1 MTKRELKCKVNA
13 RTLSRKK
20 SPKPKDGESKNYH
33 KTAGRRLKLRGTD
46 LISSTK
52 VGAGSNTATRRQL
65 PMGILHKRNHRT
77 TEMMGYNPN

>member
-20 SPKPKDGESKNYH
+20 SCKMSSRGGKNYH
-33 KTAGRRLKLRGTD
+33 KTAGRRVKLRGTD
-46 LISSTK
+46 VISSTK
-52 VGAGSNTATRRQL
+52 IGAGKNTAIRRQL

-77 TEMMGYNPN
+77 SEMMGYNPN

>member
-20 SPKPKDGESKNYH
+20 SPTTKERGAKNYH

-52 VGAGSNTATRRQL
+52 IGAGQTTALRRQL
-65 PMGILHKRNHRT
+65 PMGMLHKRNHRT
-77 TEMMGYNPN
+77 SEMMGYNPN